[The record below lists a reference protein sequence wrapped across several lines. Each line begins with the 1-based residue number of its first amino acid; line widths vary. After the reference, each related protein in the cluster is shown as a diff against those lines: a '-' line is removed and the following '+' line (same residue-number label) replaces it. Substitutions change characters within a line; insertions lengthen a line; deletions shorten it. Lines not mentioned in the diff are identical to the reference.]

1 MKTKTLTKEKDH
13 AKDQA
18 SAQLE
23 SIQEMVKA
31 LSKNG
36 LVGEQAV
43 QTIQEDALSVEVRTG
58 WYEAGQANHKAE
70 EFNILLCTGG
80 PAVRIVGTLSGH
92 AEPESARLEYQD
104 WGTPWTEYRLTADE
118 EKDVVR
124 YASCF
129 YYRE

>member
-1 MKTKTLTKEKDH
+1 MKTKTIEKDH

-23 SIQEMVKA
+23 SIREMVKA
-31 LSKNG
+31 LGVNG
-36 LVGEQAV
+36 DEDAINV
-43 QTIQEDALSVEVRTG
+43 IHEDALSVEVRTG

-70 EFNILLCTGG
+70 EFKILLCTGG
-80 PAVRIVGTLSGH
+80 PAVRIIGTLSEH
-92 AEPESARLEYQD
+92 AEPESARIEYQD

-118 EKDVVR
+118 ERDVIR

-129 YYRE
+129 YYGE